1 MTISPTNSSLWMP
14 VPSGLFLALV
24 SPIPLFLFG
33 LSKGRSRRAEW
44 ILLLIFLVAT
54 LAGCGTSF
62 KDPPPAQSST
72 YNVTVTASGT
82 SAPTHTQT
90 FVLTMTSAQ

>member
-1 MTISPTNSSLWMP
+1 LTISATNSGQLKAS
-14 VPSGLFLALV
+14 PSGLVLALV
-24 SPIPLFLFG
+24 SPIPLFLLG

-44 ILLLIFLVAT
+44 ILLLIFLLAA

-62 KDPPPAQSST
+62 KQGQSNT

-90 FVLTMTSAQ
+90 FSLTMSQ

>member
-1 MTISPTNSSLWMP
+1 MTISATNSSQLMP
-14 VPSGLFLALV
+14 VPSGLLLALV

-44 ILLLIFLVAT
+44 ILLVIFLLAA

-62 KDPPPAQSST
+62 KQGQSGT

-90 FVLTMTSAQ
+90 FVLTMTQ

>member
-1 MTISPTNSSLWMP
+1 ML
-14 VPSGLFLALV
+14 LFV
-24 SPIPLFLFG
+24 F
-33 LSKGRSRRAEW
+33 
-44 ILLLIFLVAT
+44 VAA

-62 KDPPPAQSST
+62 KSSPQGQSTT

-90 FVLTMTSAQ
+90 FVLTMTQ